1 MAGVGF
7 VTVSDRKSEGLCIPC
22 LLSNHG
28 LYTIQDARTRENH
41 WLDHRITYHRSILFL
56 VFCCILCMV
65 MVAVIQRVY
74 RAHLYEITPEM
85 TRALIGEIERG
96 LVVLVGFEKEDQD
109 MKRLAKAFLQKIP
122 VLRVFEDAQGRM
134 NLSLLDRG
142 YGLMVVPNF
151 TLAGSVQKG
160 RRPSFDG
167 ALAPEPARI
176 LFEHLCEE
184 LKRSWNTDAPLVCG
198 RFGAHMHIDLINDGP
213 VTLIWRYP
221 SR

>member
-1 MAGVGF
+1 
-7 VTVSDRKSEGLCIPC
+7 
-22 LLSNHG
+22 
-28 LYTIQDARTRENH
+28 
-41 WLDHRITYHRSILFL
+41 
-56 VFCCILCMV
+56 MV

-74 RAHLYEITPEM
+74 HAHLYEITPEM

-109 MKRLAKAFLQKIP
+109 VKRLAKAFLQKIP

-167 ALAPEPARI
+167 ALAPGPARI
-176 LFEHLCEE
+176 FFEHLCEE
-184 LKRSWNTDAPLVCG
+184 LKRSWNTEAPLVCG